1 MQKGKAQKSLVLRVL
16 VFAFLVYAAVVLVD
30 MQVNIAD
37 NRRQLEELTVQRE
50 QMRLVNKEIERE
62 LASDID
68 QDYIER
74 IAREKLDFVDPDE
87 QVFIDISGS

>member
-1 MQKGKAQKSLVLRVL
+1 MQKNKAKKSLILRVL
-16 VFAFLVYAAVVLVD
+16 VFVFLVYSAIMLVD
-30 MQVNIAD
+30 MQVNIAQ
-37 NRRQLEELTVQRE
+37 NKQNLEELSLRRE
-50 QMRLVNKEIERE
+50 SMRLANKEIERE
-62 LASDID
+62 LEGGVD